1 MTTFTRRLQRIGSS
15 ILVSL
20 PKEWVDANKL
30 DKSSQV
36 EIETTQNNLS
46 ITTQQNKKP
55 TKEVE
60 IPYPLSKEDSVVANI
75 TGAYLL
81 GYDLIRIKGKS
92 AISIKDRE
100 NIRASM
106 RSLVAIE
113 IIDEDAKTITAQFLL
128 DESSVNPQKILKR
141 MSSIA
146 QGMFIDVFGMDHL
159 TILQN
164 PGQLRSLADR
174 DSEINRQYFLLVRLI
189 RSAIVDK
196 RLAGT
201 FNLGDMD
208 ILDYRLAAN
217 IIENAGDTIA
227 NITET
232 ISHSVEIMGKSHFNL
247 ICDIAKDI
255 EEIQTKSVDAFVS
268 NDRALAITT
277 IQLHKK
283 FLKKI
288 HDVRISK
295 TLQESGV
302 LGFLELL
309 QRIENYEKSWSD
321 ILDLIKPSYKY

>member
-20 PKEWVDANKL
+20 PKEWIDANKL
-30 DKSSQV
+30 EKSSQV
-36 EIETTQNNLS
+36 EIETMQNNLS
-46 ITTQQNKKP
+46 ITTQQSIKP

-60 IPYPLSKEDSVVANI
+60 ISYPLSKEDSVVANI

-92 AISIKDRE
+92 TISIKDRE

-146 QGMFIDVFGMDHL
+146 QGMFIDVLGM
-159 TILQN
+159 LQN
-164 PGQLRSLADR
+164 SDQLASVADR

-196 RLAGT
+196 RLAT
-201 FNLGDMD
+201 IFNLGDMD

-217 IIENAGDTIA
+217 IIENAGDTIVD
-227 NITET
+227 ITET
-232 ISHSVEIMGKSHFNL
+232 IAKSTAFKTIAKSHFNS
-247 ICDIAKDI
+247 IYEIAKDI

-268 NDRALAITT
+268 NDRTLAITT

-283 FLKKI
+283 LLKKI
-288 HDVRISK
+288 HDTRISK
-295 TLQESGV
+295 GLKETEILP
-302 LGFLELL
+302 FLDLL

-321 ILDLIKPSYKY
+321 ILDLIQPSYK